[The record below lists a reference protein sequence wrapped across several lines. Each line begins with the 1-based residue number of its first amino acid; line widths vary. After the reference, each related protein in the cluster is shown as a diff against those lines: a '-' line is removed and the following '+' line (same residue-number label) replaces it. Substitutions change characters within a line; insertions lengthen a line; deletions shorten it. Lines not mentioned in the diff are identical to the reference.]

1 MKKMNNKNPRTIRIF
16 DTTLRDGEQT
26 PGVSLTAEDK
36 IEIARQLSKLGVD
49 IIEAGFPSSSEGE
62 KRVVKEIAH
71 AGLTSKICGL
81 SRATKADID
90 AAIDCDLDLIHVF
103 IPTSPVQ
110 MKYAVNLTPEQVLTA
125 TVDSI
130 EYVKKHGIKCEF
142 SPMDATR
149 SELSFLKR
157 VCKAAQDAGM
167 DSLNVPDTVGIMIPK
182 TTSKLIEEIKKVV
195 TVPISIHCHDDFG
208 LAVANSLAAVEAGA
222 SQVHVAVN
230 GLGERAG
237 NASLEEVVMALHV
250 IYKYKTGVNTRLLY
264 STSRMVASLT
274 GIPVQANKAI
284 VGENAFA
291 HESGIHTRGVTEK
304 PLTFEPIKPEL
315 VGRTRKLV
323 AGKLAGTRGIKAE
336 LEEIGIHPNETQL
349 KEIVQRVKDLGDKGK
364 MVTDADLLALTSA
377 VMGEVIGEEKIVDL
391 CDLAV
396 VTGIKVI
403 PTASVRLVLD
413 GKEYIAAE
421 TGVGPVDAV
430 LKAIQ
435 KLTNNLEK
443 IRLSEYRLEAITGG
457 SNAVAEVVIK
467 VEDERGNVVSARA
480 AREDIVMA
488 SVEAMINGINK
499 CLLKNRKQGNKK

>member
-1 MKKMNNKNPRTIRIF
+1 MNNKNSKRIRIF

-36 IEIARQLSKLGVD
+36 MEIARQLSKLGVD
-49 IIEAGFPSSSEGE
+49 VIEAGFPSSSEGE
-62 KRVVKEIAH
+62 KKVVREIAK
-71 AGLTSKICGL
+71 AGLEPEICAL
-81 SRATKADID
+81 SRATQGDID
-90 AAIDCDLDLIHVF
+90 AAIDCDVDLIHVF

-110 MKYAVNLTPEQVLTA
+110 MKYAVNLTPEQVLSSA
-125 TVDSI
+125 VESI
-130 EYVKKHGIKCEF
+130 ERVKKQGIKCEF

-149 SELSFLKR
+149 SKMPFLKQ
-157 VCKAAQDAGM
+157 VCQAAQKAGM
-167 DSLNVPDTVGIMIPK
+167 DRLNVPDTVGIMIPK
-182 TTSKLIEEIKKVV
+182 TTIKLIEELKTVV
-195 TVPISIHCHDDFG
+195 NVPISIHCHDDFG
-208 LAVANSLAAVEAGA
+208 MAVANSLAAVEAGA

-237 NASLEEVVMALHV
+237 NASLEEVVMALHM

-274 GIPVQANKAI
+274 GIAVQANKAI

-336 LEEIGIHPNETQL
+336 LEEIDIHPTEEQL
-349 KEIVQRVKDLGDKGK
+349 KEIVQRVKDLGGKGK

-377 VMGEVIGEEKIVDL
+377 VIGEVIGEEKIVDL

-435 KLTNNLEK
+435 KLTNNLEN

-467 VEDERGNVVSARA
+467 VEDEKGNIVSARA

-499 CLLKNRKQGNKK
+499 LLLKNRKQGNKK

>member
-1 MKKMNNKNPRTIRIF
+1 MTPNKTSTQIRIF

-26 PGVSLTAEDK
+26 PGVSLTADDK
-36 IEIARQLSKLGVD
+36 IEIAHQLNKLGVD
-49 IIEAGFPSSSEGE
+49 VIEAGFPSSSDGE
-62 KRVVKEIAH
+62 KKVVRDIAK
-71 AGLTSKICGL
+71 AGLSSEICAL
-81 SRATKADID
+81 SRATKGDIN
-90 AAIDCDLDLIHVF
+90 AALDCDVDLIHVF

-110 MKYAVNLTPEQVLTA
+110 MKYAVNLMPEQVLA
-125 TVDSI
+125 STVDSI
-130 EYVKKHGIKCEF
+130 EYVKKHGVKCEF

-149 SELSFLKR
+149 SKMPFLKQ
-157 VCKAAQDAGM
+157 VCKAAQEAGM
-167 DSLNVPDTVGIMIPK
+167 DTLNVPDTVGIMIPK
-182 TTSKLIEEIKKVV
+182 TTIKLIEELK
-195 TVPISIHCHDDFG
+195 TVITIPISTHCHDDFG

-222 SQVHVAVN
+222 TQVHVAVN

-237 NASLEEVVMALHV
+237 NASLEEVVMALDI

-264 STSRMVASLT
+264 NTSRMVASLT
-274 GIPVQANKAI
+274 GITVQANKAI

-304 PLTFEPIKPEL
+304 PLTFEPINPEL

-336 LEEIGIHPNETQL
+336 LEEIGIHPTEEQI

-364 MVTDADLLALTSA
+364 MVTDADLIALTSA

-391 CDLAV
+391 CDMAV

-403 PTASVRLVLD
+403 PTASVRLILN

-435 KLTNNLEK
+435 KLTSSIEN

-467 VEDERGNVVSARA
+467 VEDEKGNIVSARA

-499 CLLKNRKQGNKK
+499 LLLKNHYKQGNKK

>member
-1 MKKMNNKNPRTIRIF
+1 MNTKLNQIRIF
-16 DTTLRDGEQT
+16 DTTLRDGEQS
-26 PGVSLTAEDK
+26 PGVSLTLDDK
-36 IEIARQLSKLGVD
+36 IEIAKQLSLLGVD
-49 IIEAGFPSSSEGE
+49 TIEAGFPASSEGE
-62 KRVVKEIAH
+62 KKVVKEIVNCKLNAE
-71 AGLTSKICGL
+71 ICAL
-81 SRATKADID
+81 ARANKNDIA
-90 AAIDCDLDLIHVF
+90 AAIECDVPAVHVF

-110 MKYAVNLTPEQVLTA
+110 MKYAVNLTPEQVLSA
-125 TVDSI
+125 AVDSV
-130 EYVKKHGIKCEF
+130 EYVKKHGLVCEF

-149 SELSFLKR
+149 TKPTFLKEI
-157 VCKAAQDAGM
+157 CQAAEKAGM
-167 DSLNVPDTVGIMIPK
+167 DRLNVPDTVGIMIPR
-182 TTSKLIEEIKKVV
+182 TMHKLIEDLGKSVK
-195 TVPISIHCHDDFG
+195 TPISVHCHDDFG
-208 LAVANSLAAVEAGA
+208 MAVANSLAAVEAGA
-222 SQVHVAVN
+222 IQIHATIN

-237 NASLEEVVMALHV
+237 NASLEEVVMALHM
-250 IYKYKTGVNTRLLY
+250 IYKLKTNVNTRLLY
-264 STSRMVASLT
+264 STSRMVATLT
-274 GIPVQANKAI
+274 GLQVQANKAI

-291 HESGIHTRGVTEK
+291 HESGIHTRGVTVK

-336 LEEIGIHPNETQL
+336 LEEIGIHPSEVQL

-364 MVTDADLLALTSA
+364 MVTDADLFALTSA
-377 VMGEVIGEEKIVDL
+377 VMGEVVGEEKAVDL

-413 GKEYIAAE
+413 GKEHIAAE

-435 KLTNNLEK
+435 KLTHNLEK
-443 IRLSEYRLEAITGG
+443 IRLKEYRLEAITGG

-467 VEDERGNVVSARA
+467 VEDEKGNIVSARA

-499 CLLKNRKQGNKK
+499 CLVKSRKLGNKR

>member
-1 MKKMNNKNPRTIRIF
+1 MSSKTSKSIRIF

-26 PGVSLTAEDK
+26 PGVSLTADDK

-49 IIEAGFPSSSEGE
+49 VIEAGFPSSSDGE
-62 KRVVKEIAH
+62 KKVVREIAK
-71 AGLTSKICGL
+71 AGLEPEICAL
-81 SRATKADID
+81 SRATISDID
-90 AAIDCDLDLIHVF
+90 AAIDCDVDLIHVF

-110 MKYAVNLTPEQVLTA
+110 MKYAVNLTPEQVLSSA
-125 TVDSI
+125 VESI
-130 EYVKKHGIKCEF
+130 EYVKKHGFRCEF

-149 SELSFLKR
+149 SEMPFLKR
-157 VCKAAQDAGM
+157 VCQAAEKAGM
-167 DSLNVPDTVGIMIPK
+167 DSLNVPDTVGIMIPR
-182 TTSKLIEEIKKVV
+182 TTKKLIEELKTVV
-195 TVPISIHCHDDFG
+195 NVPISAHCHDDFG

-222 SQVHVAVN
+222 AQVHVAVN

-250 IYKYKTGVNTRLLY
+250 IYKYKTRVNTRLLY

-274 GIPVQANKAI
+274 GIAVQANKAI

-304 PLTFEPIKPEL
+304 PLTFEPIDPKL

-336 LEEIGIHPNETQL
+336 LEEVGIHPTEEQL

-443 IRLSEYRLEAITGG
+443 VRLSEYRLEAITGG
-457 SNAVAEVVIK
+457 SNAVAEVIIK
-467 VEDERGNVVSARA
+467 VEDEKGDIVSARA

-499 CLLKNRKQGNKK
+499 LLLKKGSKK

>member
-1 MKKMNNKNPRTIRIF
+1 MTVKSAEYIRIF

-26 PGVSLTAEDK
+26 PGVSLTVEDK

-49 IIEAGFPSSSEGE
+49 VIEAGSPMSSEGE
-62 KRVVKEIAH
+62 KRVVKEIAK
-71 AGLTSKICGL
+71 AGLEAEVCGL
-81 SRATKADID
+81 ARATRSDID
-90 AAIDCDLDLIHVF
+90 DTIDCDVDVVHVF
-103 IPTSPVQ
+103 IPTSSVQ
-110 MKYAVNLTPEQVLTA
+110 MKYAVNMTPGQVLSATA
-125 TVDSI
+125 EHV
-130 EYVKKHGIKCEF
+130 EYVKKHGLKCEF

-149 SELSFLKR
+149 SELGFLKQ
-157 VCKAAQDAGM
+157 VCQAAEKAKADM
-167 DSLNVPDTVGIMIPK
+167 LNIPDTVGIMTPR
-182 TTSKLIEEIKKVV
+182 TMRTLIEEIRKAVK
-195 TVPISIHCHDDFG
+195 VPISVHCHDDFG
-208 LAVANSLAAVEAGA
+208 MAVANSLAAVEAGA
-222 SQVHVAVN
+222 TQVHATIN

-237 NASLEEVVMALHV
+237 NAALEEVVVSLQM
-250 IYKYKTGVNTRLLY
+250 IYKCKTGINTRLLY
-264 STSRMVASLT
+264 STSRMVSTLT
-274 GIPVQANKAI
+274 GIFVQANKAI

-291 HESGIHTRGVTEK
+291 HESGIHTRGVTVK
-304 PLTFEPIKPEL
+304 PLTFEPIKPES

-336 LEEIGIHPNETQL
+336 LEDVGIHPTEDQL
-349 KEIVQRVKDLGDKGK
+349 REIVQRVKDLGDKGK
-364 MVTDADLLALTSA
+364 MVTDADLLALASA
-377 VMGEVIGEEKIVDL
+377 VMGEVIAEEKIVDL

-435 KLTNNLEK
+435 KLTSNLAK
-443 IRLSEYRLEAITGG
+443 IRLNEYRLEAITGG

-467 VEDERGNVVSARA
+467 VEDEEGHIVSARA

-499 CLLKNRKQGNKK
+499 CLIKNRQLGNKK

>member
-1 MKKMNNKNPRTIRIF
+1 MKAKASISNIRIF
-16 DTTLRDGEQT
+16 DTTLRDGEQS

-36 IEIARQLSKLGVD
+36 IEIAKQLSLLGVD
-49 IIEAGFPSSSEGE
+49 AIEAGFPSSSDGE
-62 KRVVKEIAH
+62 KKVIKDIVK
-71 AGLTSKICGL
+71 AGLGTEICGL
-81 SRATKADID
+81 SRANRKDID
-90 AAIDCDLDLIHVF
+90 AAVDCEVDTVHVF
-103 IPTSPVQ
+103 IPTSQVQ
-110 MKYAVNLTPEQVLTA
+110 MKYAVNMTPEQVLSA

-130 EYVKKHGIKCEF
+130 EYVKKHGLTCEF

-149 SELSFLKR
+149 SELPYLKK

-167 DSLNVPDTVGIMIPK
+167 DRLNVPDTVGIMVPK
-182 TTSKLIEEIKKVV
+182 TMAKLIEDLKTVV

-208 LAVANSLAAVEAGA
+208 MAVANSLAAVEAGA
-222 SQVHVAVN
+222 SQVHCTIN

-237 NASLEEVVMALHV
+237 NASLEEIVMALHML
-250 IYKYKTGVNTRLLY
+250 YKCKTGVNTRLLY
-264 STSRMVASLT
+264 STSRMVATLT
-274 GIPVQANKAI
+274 GLSVQANKAI

-336 LEEIGIHPNETQL
+336 LEEIGIHPTEEQL
-349 KEIVQRVKDLGDKGK
+349 KEIVQRVKALGDKGK
-364 MVTDADLLALTSA
+364 MVTDADLIALTSA
-377 VMGEVIGEEKIVDL
+377 VMGEVIGEEKIVAL

-396 VTGIKVI
+396 MTGVKVI

-413 GKEYIAAE
+413 GKEYVAAE

-430 LKAIQ
+430 LKSIQ
-435 KLTNNLEK
+435 KLTSNLAN
-443 IRLSEYRLEAITGG
+443 IRLNEYRLEAITGG

-467 VEDERGNVVSARA
+467 VEDEKGNIVSARA

-499 CLLKNRKQGNKK
+499 CLIKNRKQGNKK

>member
-1 MKKMNNKNPRTIRIF
+1 MIAKNSDYIRIF

-26 PGVSLTAEDK
+26 PGVSLTVEDK
-36 IEIARQLSKLGVD
+36 IEIACQLSKLGVD
-49 IIEAGFPSSSEGE
+49 VIEAGSPMSSAGE
-62 KRVVKEIAH
+62 KKVVKEIAK
-71 AGLTSKICGL
+71 AGLEAEVCGL
-81 SRATKADID
+81 ARATRSDID
-90 AAIDCDLDLIHVF
+90 DALDCDVDLIHVF

-110 MKYAVNLTPEQVLTA
+110 MKYAVDMSPEQVLLA
-125 TVDSI
+125 TFDNV
-130 EYVKKHGIKCEF
+130 EYIKSHGVKCEF

-149 SELSFLKR
+149 SKLDFLKK
-157 VCKAAQDAGM
+157 VCQAAEKAGAEM
-167 DSLNVPDTVGIMIPK
+167 INIPDTVGIMIPR
-182 TTSKLIEEIKKVV
+182 SMRNLIEEVKKAVK
-195 TVPISIHCHDDFG
+195 VPISIHCHDDFG
-208 LAVANSLAAVEAGA
+208 MAVANSLAAVEAGA
-222 SQVHVAVN
+222 TQVHATIN

-237 NASLEEVVMALHV
+237 NASLEELVMALQI
-250 IYKYKTGVNTRLLY
+250 IYKLKTGVNSRLLY
-264 STSRMVASLT
+264 STSRMVSTLT
-274 GIPVQANKAI
+274 GIFVQANKAI

-291 HESGIHTRGVTEK
+291 HESGIHTRGVTVK

-323 AGKLAGTRGIKAE
+323 AGKLAGTRGVKAE
-336 LEEIGIHPNETQL
+336 LQEIGIQPTEDQL
-349 KEIVQRVKDLGDKGK
+349 KEIVRRVKELGDKGK

-377 VMGEVIGEEKIVDL
+377 VMGEVIPEEKIVDL

-413 GKEYIAAE
+413 GEEYIAAE

-435 KLTNNLEK
+435 KLTSNLAK
-443 IRLSEYRLEAITGG
+443 IRLNEYRLEAITGG

-467 VEDERGNVVSARA
+467 VEDEQGHIVSARA

-499 CLLKNRKQGNKK
+499 CLIKNRKLGNKS

>member
-1 MKKMNNKNPRTIRIF
+1 MTAKKPKYIRIF

-26 PGVSLTAEDK
+26 PGVSLTFEDK
-36 IEIARQLSKLGVD
+36 IEIARQLSLLGVD
-49 IIEAGFPSSSEGE
+49 SIEAGFPASSDGE
-62 KRVVKEIAH
+62 RKVMKEIVK
-71 AGLTSKICGL
+71 AGLDSEICGL
-81 SRATKADID
+81 ARANRNDID
-90 AAIDCDLDLIHVF
+90 AAIGCDVDAVHVF

-110 MKYAVNLTPEQVLTA
+110 MKYAVNLTPEQVISA
-125 TVDSI
+125 TVDSV
-130 EYVKKHGIKCEF
+130 EYVKKHGLTCEF

-149 SELSFLKR
+149 SALPFLKQ
-157 VCKAAQDAGM
+157 VCRAAEKAGM
-167 DSLNVPDTVGIMIPK
+167 DRLNVPDTVGIMIPR
-182 TTSKLIEEIKKVV
+182 TTSELIGDIKTAVK
-195 TVPISIHCHDDFG
+195 VPISIHCHDDFG
-208 LAVANSLAAVEAGA
+208 MAVANSLAAVEAGA
-222 SQVHVAVN
+222 TQVHCTIN

-237 NASLEEVVMALHV
+237 NASLEEVVMALHM
-250 IYKYKTGVNTRLLY
+250 IYKLKTGVNSRLLY
-264 STSRMVASLT
+264 STSRMVATLT
-274 GIPVQANKAI
+274 GITVQANKAI

-291 HESGIHTRGVTEK
+291 HESGIHTRGVTVK
-304 PLTFEPIKPEL
+304 PLTFEPIKPEV

-336 LEEIGIHPNETQL
+336 LEEISIHPTEEQL

-377 VMGEVIGEEKIVDL
+377 VMGGVIQEEKIVDL
-391 CDLAV
+391 CDMAV

-435 KLTNNLEK
+435 KLTHNLAK
-443 IRLSEYRLEAITGG
+443 IRLKEYRLEAITGG

-467 VEDERGNVVSARA
+467 VEDETGHIISARA

-499 CLLKNRKQGNKK
+499 CLIKNRKQGNKT

>member
-1 MKKMNNKNPRTIRIF
+1 MNNKRIRIF

-36 IEIARQLSKLGVD
+36 IDIARQLSKLGVD
-49 IIEAGFPSSSEGE
+49 AIEAGFPSSSDGE
-62 KRVVKEIAH
+62 KKVVRDIAK
-71 AGLTSKICGL
+71 AGLEPEICAL
-81 SRATKADID
+81 CRATKSDID
-90 AAIDCDLDLIHVF
+90 SALDCDVDLIHVF

-110 MKYAVNLTPEQVLTA
+110 MKYAVNLTQEQVLSSTA
-125 TVDSI
+125 ESV
-130 EYVKKHGIKCEF
+130 EYVKKHGVKCEF

-149 SELSFLKR
+149 SEMSFLKQ
-157 VCKAAQDAGM
+157 VCQTAQKAGM
-167 DSLNVPDTVGIMIPK
+167 DSLNVPDTVGIMTPK
-182 TTSKLIEEIKKVV
+182 TTIKLIEELKTVIS
-195 TVPISIHCHDDFG
+195 VPISTHCHDDFG

-222 SQVHVAVN
+222 DQVHVAVN

-237 NASLEEVVMALHV
+237 NASLEEVVMALHM
-250 IYKYKTGVNTRLLY
+250 IYKFKTGVNTRLLY
-264 STSRMVASLT
+264 STSKLVSSLT

-304 PLTFEPIKPEL
+304 PLTFEPINPEL

-336 LEEIGIHPNETQL
+336 LEEIGIHPTEDQL
-349 KEIVQRVKDLGDKGK
+349 KEVVQRVKELGDKGK

-413 GKEYIAAE
+413 GKEYVAAE

-435 KLTNNLEK
+435 KITNNLEK
-443 IRLSEYRLEAITGG
+443 VKLSEYRLEAITGG

-467 VEDERGNVVSARA
+467 VEDEKGNIVSARA

-499 CLLKNRKQGNKK
+499 SLLKIRKQGNKK

>member
-1 MKKMNNKNPRTIRIF
+1 MTNQTQKTIRIF

-26 PGVSLTAEDK
+26 PGVSLTADDK

-49 IIEAGFPSSSEGE
+49 TIEAGFPSSSDGE
-62 KRVVKEIAH
+62 KKVVKDIVKM
-71 AGLTSKICGL
+71 GLTSEICAL
-81 SRATKADID
+81 SRATKSDID
-90 AAIDCDLDLIHVF
+90 AAIDCNVDLIHVF

-110 MKYAVNLTPEQVLTA
+110 MKYAVNLTPEQVLAATA
-125 TVDSI
+125 ESI
-130 EYVKKHGIKCEF
+130 EHVKKHGLKCEF

-149 SELSFLKR
+149 SEIPFLKQ
-157 VCKAAQDAGM
+157 VCQVAEKAGM
-167 DSLNVPDTVGIMIPK
+167 DSLNIPDTVGIMIPK
-182 TTSKLIEEIKKVV
+182 TTIKLIEELKTVV
-195 TVPISIHCHDDFG
+195 KVPISTHCHDDFG

-222 SQVHVAVN
+222 AQVHVAVN

-237 NASLEEVVMALHV
+237 NASLEEVVMALHL
-250 IYKYKTGVNTRLLY
+250 IYRIKTGVNTRLLY
-264 STSRMVASLT
+264 GTSRLVSSLT
-274 GIPVQANKAI
+274 GIAVQANKAI

-304 PLTFEPIKPEL
+304 PLTFEPIDPEL

-323 AGKLAGTRGIKAE
+323 AGKLAGTSGIKAE
-336 LEEIGIHPNETQL
+336 LEEVGIHPTEEQI
-349 KEIVQRVKDLGDKGK
+349 KEIVQRVKELGDKGK

-403 PTASVRLVLD
+403 PTASVRLTLD
-413 GKEYIAAE
+413 GREYIAAE

-435 KLTNNLEK
+435 KLTNNLES

-467 VEDERGNVVSARA
+467 VADEKGNIVSARA

-499 CLLKNRKQGNKK
+499 LLIKNRKQGNKK

>member
-1 MKKMNNKNPRTIRIF
+1 
-16 DTTLRDGEQT
+16 
-26 PGVSLTAEDK
+26 
-36 IEIARQLSKLGVD
+36 
-49 IIEAGFPSSSEGE
+49 
-62 KRVVKEIAH
+62 
-71 AGLTSKICGL
+71 
-81 SRATKADID
+81 
-90 AAIDCDLDLIHVF
+90 
-103 IPTSPVQ
+103 
-110 MKYAVNLTPEQVLTA
+110 
-125 TVDSI
+125 
-130 EYVKKHGIKCEF
+130 
-142 SPMDATR
+142 MDATR
-149 SELSFLKR
+149 SEMPFLKQ
-157 VCKAAQDAGM
+157 VCQAAEKAGM

-182 TTSKLIEEIKKVV
+182 TTIKLIEEIKTVV
-195 TVPISIHCHDDFG
+195 KVPISTHCHDDFG

-222 SQVHVAVN
+222 AQVHVAVN

-237 NASLEEVVMALHV
+237 NASLEEVVMALHS

-264 STSRMVASLT
+264 STSRLVSSLS
-274 GIPVQANKAI
+274 GIAVQANKAI

-304 PLTFEPIKPEL
+304 PLTFEPIDPEL

-323 AGKLAGTRGIKAE
+323 AGKLAGTSGIKAE
-336 LEEIGIHPNETQL
+336 LEEVGIHPTEEQI
-349 KEIVQRVKDLGDKGK
+349 KEIVQRVKELGDKGK

-377 VMGEVIGEEKIVDL
+377 VMGEVLGEEKIVDL

-403 PTASVRLVLD
+403 PTASVRLTLD

-435 KLTNNLEK
+435 KLTNNLES

-467 VEDERGNVVSARA
+467 VADEKGNIVSARA

-499 CLLKNRKQGNKK
+499 LLIKNRKQGNKK

>member
-1 MKKMNNKNPRTIRIF
+1 MTNKTSKRIRIF

-26 PGVSLTAEDK
+26 PGVSLTADDK
-36 IEIARQLSKLGVD
+36 IEIAGQLSKLGVD
-49 IIEAGFPSSSEGE
+49 VIEAGFPSSSEGE
-62 KRVVKEIAH
+62 KKVVREIAK
-71 AGLTSKICGL
+71 AGLEPEICAL
-81 SRATKADID
+81 SRATKGDID
-90 AAIDCDLDLIHVF
+90 AAIDCDVDLIHVF

-110 MKYAVNLTPEQVLTA
+110 MKYAVNLTPEQVLSS
-125 TVDSI
+125 TVESI
-130 EYVKKHGIKCEF
+130 EYVKKHGFKCEF

-149 SELSFLKR
+149 SEMPFLKQ
-157 VCKAAQDAGM
+157 VCQAAEKAGM

-182 TTSKLIEEIKKVV
+182 TTIKLIEELKTVV
-195 TVPISIHCHDDFG
+195 NVPISTHCHDDFG
-208 LAVANSLAAVEAGA
+208 MAVANSLAAVEAGA
-222 SQVHVAVN
+222 AQVHVAVN

-274 GIPVQANKAI
+274 GIAVQANKAI

-304 PLTFEPIKPEL
+304 PLTFEPINPEL

-336 LEEIGIHPNETQL
+336 LEEIDIHPTEEQL
-349 KEIVQRVKDLGDKGK
+349 KEIVQRIKELGDKGK
-364 MVTDADLLALTSA
+364 MVTDADLFALTSA

-403 PTASVRLVLD
+403 PTASVRLTLD

-435 KLTNNLEK
+435 KLTNNLEN

-467 VEDERGNVVSARA
+467 VEDEKGNIVSARA

-499 CLLKNRKQGNKK
+499 LLLKNRKQGNKK

>member
-1 MKKMNNKNPRTIRIF
+1 MTTNAEYIRIF

-26 PGVSLTAEDK
+26 PGVSLTIEDK

-49 IIEAGFPSSSEGE
+49 VIEAGSPMSSEGE
-62 KRVVKEIAH
+62 KKVVKEIAK
-71 AGLTSKICGL
+71 AGLEAEVCGL
-81 SRATKADID
+81 ARATRGDID
-90 AAIDCDLDLIHVF
+90 DAIDCDVDLVHVF

-110 MKYAVNLTPEQVLTA
+110 MKYAVNLTPEQVLSA
-125 TVDSI
+125 TVEHI
-130 EYVKKHGIKCEF
+130 EYVKKHGLKCEF

-149 SELSFLKR
+149 SELGFLKK
-157 VCKAAQDAGM
+157 VCQAAEKAKTDM
-167 DSLNVPDTVGIMIPK
+167 INIPDTVGIMIPRNMR
-182 TTSKLIEEIKKVV
+182 KLIEEVKKAVK
-195 TVPISIHCHDDFG
+195 VPISIHCHDDFG
-208 LAVANSLAAVEAGA
+208 MAVANSLAAVEAGA
-222 SQVHVAVN
+222 NQVHATIN

-237 NASLEEVVMALHV
+237 NAALEEIVVALQM
-250 IYKYKTGVNTRLLY
+250 IYKLKTGINSRLLY
-264 STSRMVASLT
+264 STSRMVSTLT
-274 GIPVQANKAI
+274 GVFVQANKAI

-291 HESGIHTRGVTEK
+291 HESGIHTRGVTVK
-304 PLTFEPIKPEL
+304 PLTFEPIKPES

-336 LEEIGIHPNETQL
+336 LQEIGIQPTDDQL
-349 KEIVQRVKDLGDKGK
+349 KDIVQRVKDLGDKGK

-377 VMGEVIGEEKIVDL
+377 VMGEVIAEEKIVDL

-435 KLTNNLEK
+435 KLTSNLAQ
-443 IRLSEYRLEAITGG
+443 IRLNEYRLEAITGG

-467 VEDERGNVVSARA
+467 VEDEQGHIVSARA

-499 CLLKNRKQGNKK
+499 CLIKNRKLGSKK

>member
-1 MKKMNNKNPRTIRIF
+1 MTSKYIRIL

-26 PGVSLTAEDK
+26 PGVSLTPEDK
-36 IEIARQLSKLGVD
+36 IEIARQLGKLGVD
-49 IIEAGFPSSSEGE
+49 VIEAGFPSSSEGE
-62 KRVVKEIAH
+62 KKVVKEIAKL
-71 AGLTSKICGL
+71 GLDSEICAL
-81 SRATKADID
+81 SRATRGDID
-90 AAIDCDLDLIHVF
+90 AALGCDVDLIHVF

-110 MKYAVNLTPEQVLTA
+110 MQYAVNLTPEQVLA
-125 TVDSI
+125 SAVDSV
-130 EYVKKHGIKCEF
+130 EYVKKHGVKCEF

-149 SELSFLKR
+149 SKMPFLKQ
-157 VCKAAQDAGM
+157 VCQATEKAGM
-167 DSLNVPDTVGIMIPK
+167 NTLNLPDTVGIMTPK
-182 TTSKLIEEIKKVV
+182 TTIKFVEEIKSVV
-195 TVPISIHCHDDFG
+195 NVPISIHCHDDFG

-222 SQVHVAVN
+222 TQVHVAVN

-250 IYKYKTGVNTRLLY
+250 IYKYKTGVNSRLLY
-264 STSRMVASLT
+264 STSRLVSSLT
-274 GIPVQANKAI
+274 GIAVQANKAL

-304 PLTFEPIKPEL
+304 PLTFEPIDPAL

-336 LEEIGIHPNETQL
+336 LDEVGIHPSEEQL
-349 KEIVQRVKDLGDKGK
+349 KEIVQRVKELGNKGK

-377 VMGEVIGEEKIVDL
+377 VIGEVIGEEKIVDL
-391 CDLAV
+391 CDMAV

-403 PTASVRLVLD
+403 PTASVRLVLN
-413 GKEYIAAE
+413 GKEYVAAE

-435 KLTNNLEK
+435 KLTSNLEE
-443 IRLSEYRLEAITGG
+443 IRLREYRLEAITGG
-457 SNAVAEVVIK
+457 SNAVAEVIIK
-467 VEDERGNVVSARA
+467 VEDEKGNVVSARA

-499 CLLKNRKQGNKK
+499 LLIKHKQGNKP

>member
-1 MKKMNNKNPRTIRIF
+1 MNAKKSNYIRIF

-26 PGVSLTAEDK
+26 PGVSLTIEDK
-36 IEIARQLSKLGVD
+36 IEIARQLSMLGVD
-49 IIEAGFPSSSEGE
+49 VIEAGSPMSSEGE
-62 KRVVKEIAH
+62 KKVVKEIAN
-71 AGLTSKICGL
+71 AGLKTEICAL
-81 SRATKADID
+81 ARTTKCDID
-90 AAIDCDLDLIHVF
+90 AAIECDVGTVHTF

-110 MKYAVNLTPEQVLTA
+110 MKYAVGLTPEQVLSA
-125 TVDSI
+125 TVESI
-130 EYVKKHGIKCEF
+130 EYIKKHGLKCEF

-149 SELSFLKR
+149 SELKFLKQ
-157 VCKAAQDAGM
+157 VCQAAEKAGM
-167 DSLNVPDTVGIMIPK
+167 DRLNVPDTVGIMIPR
-182 TTSKLIEEIKKVV
+182 TMRKLIEDLKTVV

-208 LAVANSLAAVEAGA
+208 MAVANSLAAVEAGA
-222 SQVHVAVN
+222 AQVHVAVN

-237 NASLEEVVMALHV
+237 NASLEEVVMALHM
-250 IYKYKTGVNTRLLY
+250 IYKFKTGVNTRLLY
-264 STSRMVASLT
+264 STSRMVSALT
-274 GIPVQANKAI
+274 GIAVQANKAI

-291 HESGIHTRGVTEK
+291 HESGIHTRGVTAK

-323 AGKLAGTRGIKAE
+323 AGKLAGTRGVKAE
-336 LEEIGIHPNETQL
+336 LEDVGIHPTEEQL
-349 KEIVQRVKDLGDKGK
+349 KEIVQRIKDLGDKGK
-364 MVTDADLLALTSA
+364 MVTDADLIALTSA
-377 VMGEVIGEEKIVDL
+377 VIGEVIQEEKIVDL

-403 PTASVRLVLD
+403 PTASVKLVLD

-435 KLTNNLEK
+435 KLTHNLAK
-443 IRLSEYRLEAITGG
+443 IKLKEYRLEAITGG

-467 VEDERGNVVSARA
+467 VEDEKGNIVSARA

-499 CLLKNRKQGNKK
+499 CLIKNRKLGNKKCE

>member
-1 MKKMNNKNPRTIRIF
+1 LKRMNVKSSDYIRIF

-26 PGVSLTAEDK
+26 PGVSLTMEDK

-49 IIEAGFPSSSEGE
+49 VIEAGSPMSSEGE
-62 KRVVKEIAH
+62 KRVVKEIAA
-71 AGLTSKICGL
+71 AGLESEICGL
-81 SRATKADID
+81 ARATQSDID
-90 AAIDCDLDLIHVF
+90 AAIDCDVDVVHVF

-110 MKYAVNLTPEQVLTA
+110 MKYAVNMTPEQVLSA
-125 TVDSI
+125 TVDHV
-130 EYVKKHGIKCEF
+130 EYVKKHGLKCEF

-149 SELSFLKR
+149 SEPRFLKQ
-157 VCKAAQDAGM
+157 VCQAAEKAGADM
-167 DSLNVPDTVGIMIPK
+167 LNIPDTVGIMIPK
-182 TTSKLIEEIKKVV
+182 TMRKLIEDVRKAVKM
-195 TVPISIHCHDDFG
+195 PISVHCHDDFG
-208 LAVANSLAAVEAGA
+208 MAVANSLAAVEAGA
-222 SQVHVAVN
+222 TQVHATIN

-237 NASLEEVVMALHV
+237 NASLEEVVMALHM
-250 IYKYKTGVNTRLLY
+250 IYKLKTGINSRLLY
-264 STSRMVASLT
+264 STSRIVATLT
-274 GIPVQANKAI
+274 GIFVQANKAI

-291 HESGIHTRGVTEK
+291 HESGIHTRGVTVK
-304 PLTFEPIKPEL
+304 PLTFEPIKPES

-336 LEEIGIHPNETQL
+336 LQEIGIHPTEDQL
-349 KEIVQRVKDLGDKGK
+349 KEIVQRVKELGDKGK

-377 VMGEVIGEEKIVDL
+377 VMGEVIAEEKIVDL
-391 CDLAV
+391 CDMAV

-435 KLTNNLEK
+435 KLTSNLAK
-443 IRLSEYRLEAITGG
+443 IRLNEYRLEAITGG

-467 VEDERGNVVSARA
+467 VEDERGHIVSARA

-499 CLLKNRKQGNKK
+499 CLIKNRKLGKKE